1 MKLSSPRIQLLF
13 AAMLP
18 ALPVQATPEENFVN
32 PLVQGQFQ
40 AAEIFSESGFEDKV
54 IGKLESVTLDGKSLL
69 KLISEAT
76 EVDFPRGA
84 RLLVDLGGFKGAN
97 KFAPMSG
104 TTAGAVFVV
113 DRDGNVLVNASAYML
128 FEFDFN
134 ALIYSGLVDFLNDKE
149 KTKNQFPAT
158 LRLLFPHRDIDIL
171 FRGNCFEN
179 FRMSEPND
187 EGIQRVRGVT
197 RFQGSGNG
205 FFDDER
211 FIGTVH
217 CVLRGNELVED

>member
-54 IGKLESVTLDGKSLL
+54 IGKLESVTLDGKSL
-69 KLISEAT
+69 
-76 EVDFPRGA
+76 
-84 RLLVDLGGFKGAN
+84 LGGFKGAN